1 MDILGD
7 DEALELKYKRCGR
20 LDMSHGFLH
29 HIRRNQIAR
38 DDYDKEV
45 KQAKDVKQAKE
56 LQRRRNTTTPRRP
69 RRPDIQVYHPRCR
82 HGSDPGAGA
91 GAEESNESGSSTETE
106 TETHGAEL
114 FWLDYQ
120 ADSGAISSFLVHKED
135 NPEKVVDRVAEKNI
149 LDSAM
154 KAALE
159 ARIRK
164 EINERDN
171 KR

>member
-1 MDILGD
+1 MDILRD
-7 DEALELKYKRCGR
+7 DEVHAMKYKPGGR

-45 KQAKDVKQAKE
+45 KQAKE
-56 LQRRRNTTTPRRP
+56 LQRRRHTTTPRRP
-69 RRPDIQVYHPRCR
+69 RRPDIQVYHPRRR
-82 HGSDPGAGA
+82 HGSEPGAGA
-91 GAEESNESGSSTETE
+91 EAEEWNESGSSTETE
-106 TETHGAEL
+106 THGTEL

-120 ADSGAISSFLVHKED
+120 ADSGTITSFLVHKED
-135 NPEKVVDRVAEKNI
+135 KPEKVVERVAEKNI

-154 KAALE
+154 RAALE

-164 EINERDN
+164 EIDKRRN
-171 KR
+171 KS